1 MRPYLSLALAV
12 LLTLPTPGHGQE
24 STLEIWKNV
33 ELEWD
38 QVDNV
43 LSYEVR
49 LTPALGGTARV
60 FTAKENHLVQ
70 EVPIGTYTLQVRCLG
85 KDGETFSPWSEG
97 RTLEVANKEIVPI
110 SPEDKSTIE
119 AENADKQPVE
129 FKWSP
134 VDKVKIYTIKV
145 WSTDKKD
152 TPWVFTGTETSKKLA
167 VPPGKVY
174 FWQVSFE
181 SAGDTDYAQEPKV
194 FSFTLHGSKL
204 LKPEITRSGPTLNWD
219 PNPEASHFL
228 TKFYYRHLDDTE
240 WVLVRE
246 QTLSVTSWPI
256 AKLKPGNYKIEI
268 MATAPR
274 HLPSDPAAFEFTVKP
289 SLADLTQALALTK

>member
-1 MRPYLSLALAV
+1 MRRFRSLTLAV
-12 LLTLPTPGHGQE
+12 LLALAAQGHGQKI
-24 STLEIWKNV
+24 TPEILKSV

-38 QVDNV
+38 QVETV

-60 FTAKENHLVQ
+60 FTAKENHLTQ
-70 EVPIGTYTLQVRCLG
+70 DVPIGTYTLQVRCLG

-97 RTLEVANKEIVPI
+97 RTLEVANKEVIPI
-110 SPEDKSTIE
+110 SPEDKSTID
-119 AENADKQPVE
+119 AENATKQPVQ

-134 VDKVKIYTIKV
+134 VDKVKIYTLKV

-152 TPWVFTGTETSKKLA
+152 TPWVFTGTDTSKKLA

-194 FSFTLHGSKL
+194 FSFTLQGSKL
-204 LKPEITRSGPTLNWD
+204 LKPEITRAGPTLNWD
-219 PNPEASHFL
+219 ANPEASHFL
-228 TKFYYRHLDDTE
+228 AKFYYRHLDETE
-240 WVLVRE
+240 WTLVRE
-246 QTLSVTSWPI
+246 ETLPASSWPI
-256 AKLKPGNYKIEI
+256 AKLKPGSYKLEVT
-268 MATAPR
+268 ATAPR
-274 HLPSDPAAFEFTVKP
+274 HLSSDPAAFEFTVKP
-289 SLADLTQALALTK
+289 SLVELTQARADKP